1 LLLARGRGGTVALK
15 VRLSDGI
22 TVAVN
27 EDLEDFRKKYQ
38 RALAENTLLD
48 VTNGSGKTRVLNP
61 QQILYF
67 EEAEESLT
75 VDVDR
80 GERRAAPAA

>member
-1 LLLARGRGGTVALK
+1 MALK

-38 RALAENTLLD
+38 KALADNTVLD
-48 VTNGSGKTRVLNP
+48 VTNGHGKTRVLNP

-67 EEAEESLT
+67 EEAEEPLT